1 MGKLI
6 AVCISEKKGTVKKN
20 IGSCRIIEDHGL
32 EHDAHA
38 GSGRQV
44 SLLSADQVEAF
55 RERSKGAVEL
65 PPGIFG
71 ENLLVEGFDFKCY
84 PVGTRFRIGEVL
96 LEITQ
101 IGKQC
106 HTGCEIMQRTGEC
119 IMPREGVFARVL
131 TGGVVNVGDTVE
143 LEGTAE
149 AGNDTPRPLSAA
161 ILTASDR
168 AFRGERE
175 DKSGPKI
182 AEILKAA
189 GYRIGTEMLLPDDED
204 GLVEA
209 LTFLADKEQSDVIF
223 TTGGTG
229 FSPRDRMPEATRRVM
244 ERDVPGIAEGI
255 RAYSMKITPRAML
268 SRAVSVIRGKTL
280 IVNLPGSPKAVAE
293 CLEFLLPALEHGLRI
308 LAGEADG

>member
-20 IGSCRIIEDHGL
+20 IGSCRIIEDYGL

-71 ENLLVEGFDFKCY
+71 ENLLVEGFDFKSY

-182 AEILKAA
+182 AEILRGA

-209 LTFLADKEQSDVIF
+209 LTFLADKEQPDVIF